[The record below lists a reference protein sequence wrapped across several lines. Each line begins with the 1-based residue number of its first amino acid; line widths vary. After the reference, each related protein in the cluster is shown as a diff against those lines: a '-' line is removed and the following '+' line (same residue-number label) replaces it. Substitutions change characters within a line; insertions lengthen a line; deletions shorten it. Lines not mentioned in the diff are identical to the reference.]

1 MTEFNYY
8 QDTAVYK
15 SIYLQFPIAF
25 IKNQTYS
32 KMSAEA
38 KIAYVVLKD
47 RLRYSLQN
55 HWVDSEGHVYFIYTN
70 EELCDLLNCAKPK
83 AIKIK
88 KELEALNLLM
98 QVRIGVNK
106 PNHLYLAD
114 IEIRPEEI
122 YTDQPQNATTVDNS
136 GSNKIL
142 LPENGANSGSN
153 KTLLPGKSTIV
164 QSETRANS
172 GSNKMLPN
180 LDSIDL
186 DFKDFKD
193 LADSQNKQLEQRE
206 QDQDRELLQNLPNL
220 LLEADGYG
228 EFTEPILKTVSLFA
242 INLEDAMN
250 TLKIVKNAKKN
261 VEALTNEFIIT
272 WEWTDQIN
280 AALKRFYLKRKTD
293 SRIKNQDNYLFGI
306 MKTCFSDYL
315 AANHA
320 RDTDAAEN

>member
-1 MTEFNYY
+1 MSEFNYY

-15 SIYLQFPIAF
+15 NIYLQFPIAF
-25 IKNQTYS
+25 IKNPTYN

-83 AIKIK
+83 AIRIK
-88 KELEALNLLM
+88 KELEELNLLM

-114 IEIRPEEI
+114 IEVRPEEI
-122 YTDQPQNATTVDNS
+122 YTDQSAETLDNS
-136 GSNKIL
+136 GSNKML
-142 LPENGANSGSN
+142 LPENRANSGSN
-153 KTLLPGKSTIV
+153 KTLLPGISTIAHP
-164 QSETRANS
+164 ETLDNS
-172 GSNKMLPN
+172 GSNKMLLN
-180 LDSIDL
+180 LESIDL
-186 DFKDFKD
+186 DSKDFKD
-193 LADSQNKQLEQRE
+193 LTDSQNHQLEQRNQE
-206 QDQDRELLQNLPNL
+206 QDRELLKNLPDL
-220 LLEADGYG
+220 LHDADGYS
-228 EFTEPILKTVSLFA
+228 EFTEPILKTISLFA
-242 INLEDAMN
+242 IDLKDAMN

-261 VEALTNEFIIT
+261 VESLNNEVIIT
-272 WEWTDQIN
+272 WDWTDQIN

-306 MKTCFSDYL
+306 MKTSFTDYL
-315 AANHA
+315 AADHA
-320 RDTDAAEN
+320 RKADVVEN